1 MEFSDTA
8 PVLHAIAIA
17 EASDEP
23 LDVPGAAA
31 ELRVSSVL
39 DSRTVWRSRPSPTR
53 RVALDV
59 DPVAPM
65 GTHADMAARARVR
78 GGMGWGPVGPR

>member
-8 PVLHAIAIA
+8 PVLRAIA
-17 EASDEP
+17 EAADEP

-31 ELRVSSVL
+31 DLEVSSVL

-53 RVALDV
+53 RLALDV

-65 GTHADMAARARVR
+65 GMHADMPARARVTVLTR
-78 GGMGWGPVGPR
+78 RWPR